1 MIPVINENAKLKVTF
16 AITRGEPI
24 TVADDTVETP
34 HLVAGKVIKLFSK
47 Q

>member
-16 AITRGEPI
+16 AITRGESI
-24 TVADDTVETP
+24 TVADDTMGTP
-34 HLVAGKVIKLFSK
+34 HLAADKAIKLFSK